1 METFILGVAIGT
13 VVGYAI
19 RALISRVHHRRFE
32 EDYGY
37 NPHFPP
43 GDRLLAPSSET
54 FRLDRGRGR
63 NLAERPAPRPHG
75 TQKSWKWPSHRK
87 APVRH
92 DAS

>member
-37 NPHFPP
+37 NLHFPP
-43 GDRLLAPSSET
+43 GDRPLARSSEAS
-54 FRLDRGRGR
+54 RLDLGRGR
-63 NLAERPAPRPHG
+63 
-75 TQKSWKWPSHRK
+75 KSWKWPSHRK
-87 APVRH
+87 VPVRY